1 MRKMAGPFLAIF
13 DDDEHNKTSR
23 ISRATPVYQ
32 RRLDALN
39 ELNDIELLRRY
50 RFDKAG
56 IEVCG
61 VNCYLL
67 MHAADRWSP
76 AAPSAPLAASVFC
89 LM

>member
-1 MRKMAGPFLAIF
+1 MRKMADAFLAIF
-13 DDDEHNKTSR
+13 DDDEHNETSR
-23 ISRATPVYQ
+23 LSRATPVYQ

-61 VNCYLL
+61 VDCY
-67 MHAADRWSP
+67 
-76 AAPSAPLAASVFC
+76 
-89 LM
+89 